1 MSTAPN
7 PYGPGQS
14 LPRRSSGMT
23 KAGKIMFFVGLVLS
37 VLSLI
42 AVVWGTTQTVR
53 VAQNMMDDTI
63 TVSGD
68 TTVPMSQGGTRMVLT
83 EGAQAPSCTVTAPDG
98 SDVAVTQDAAFQDLG
113 DAQVQ
118 IVGSFTAVQS
128 GEHTITC
135 DAPAQLT
142 PELSASS
149 AMGVLAAGLGLLA
162 LLGFGFLTLIGLIL
176 WLVGR
181 NRDKKAMDG
190 PGGYGYSTSSG
201 YGQSQG
207 YGAPPSP
214 GYGQQGYGQQGSGYG
229 QQGYGQQGYGQGPQD
244 QTQAGGYG
252 QSGYGQSGSGQ
263 GGYGQPGSS
272 DQTQQWGT
280 PGQQPP
286 PQGSTD
292 DPWAAPPPPG
302 SSPDQGTDDDRR

>member
-1 MSTAPN
+1 MGSVSSAPN

-53 VAQNMMDDTI
+53 VAQTMMDDTI
-63 TVSGD
+63 TVSGE
-68 TTVPMSQGGTRMVLT
+68 TTVPMGQGGARMILT
-83 EGAQAPSCTVTAPDG
+83 EGSQDPTCTVTAPDG
-98 SDVAVTQDAAFQDLG
+98 SDVPVTQDAAFQGLG
-113 DAQVQ
+113 DEQVRV
-118 IVGSFTAVQS
+118 VGAFDAVQT
-128 GEHTITC
+128 GDHTVSC

-181 NRDKKAMDG
+181 NRDKKATNG

-214 GYGQQGYGQQGSGYG
+214 GHGPQDSPGYGQQSYG
-229 QQGYGQQGYGQGPQD
+229 QQPYGQEQQGH
-244 QTQAGGYG
+244 
-252 QSGYGQSGSGQ
+252 GQSGS
-263 GGYGQPGSS
+263 
-272 DQTQQWGT
+272 DRTQQWDAQ
-280 PGQQPP
+280 GQGRAE
-286 PQGSTD
+286 GSTGN
-292 DPWAAPPPPG
+292 PWAAPPPPG
-302 SSPDQGTDDDRR
+302 STPDEDDRGRGPGA

>member
-1 MSTAPN
+1 MSSAPN

-37 VLSLI
+37 VLSLV

-53 VAQNMMDDTI
+53 VAQTMMDDTI
-63 TVSGD
+63 TVSGE
-68 TTVPMSQGGTRMVLT
+68 TTVPMGQGGARMILT
-83 EGAQAPSCTVTAPDG
+83 EGSQDPTCTVTAPDG
-98 SDVAVTQDAAFQDLG
+98 SDVPVTQDAAFQGLG
-113 DAQVQ
+113 DEQVRV
-118 IVGSFTAVQS
+118 VGAFDAVQT
-128 GEHTITC
+128 GDHTVSC

-181 NRDKKAMDG
+181 NRDKKSTNG
-190 PGGYGYSTSSG
+190 SGGYGYSTSSG

-214 GYGQQGYGQQGSGYG
+214 GGYGQQDSP
-229 QQGYGQQGYGQGPQD
+229 GYGQQGYGQGQ
-244 QTQAGGYG
+244 QQGYGQNAPG
-252 QSGYGQSGSGQ
+252 QSGYGSGSSE
-263 GGYGQPGSS
+263 P
-272 DQTQQWGT
+272 TQQWGS
-280 PGQQPP
+280 PSQGPSE
-286 PQGSTD
+286 GSTD
-292 DPWAAPPPPG
+292 NPWAAPPPPG
-302 SSPDQGTDDDRR
+302 SPDEGTGRDDTRR